1 MRLLVTH
8 TRLGL
13 ALGLASRTFALLG
26 TIGRR
31 SDKPR
36 RAPVGNDLLGN
47 SSWLAY
53 SSSEPAGQEAFPC
66 QR

>member
-1 MRLLVTH
+1 MRLLLAH

-13 ALGLASRTFALLG
+13 ALGLASRMFALLG

-36 RAPVGNDLLGN
+36 RAPVGNGLLGN

-53 SSSEPAGQEAFPC
+53 SSSKPAGEEVFPC